1 MAWLDVDIPRLRGR
15 FDLPGV
21 PVWPSRLPYSTLSLR
36 RRGDEGWTLRP
47 ASEGDDDVDLVGDLV
62 IPCELP
68 SGAFVSLRLGRLDLP
83 RPFAAEDLGVLRS
96 RSDELR
102 LLMLSDVVADGR
114 LGLTTT
120 ALRAAATA
128 GFDLHAVTDLA
139 EACCALRQW
148 PRRRSRTDERHPP
161 EVLRG
166 LLDEPRTYREAA
178 GGALA
183 MVDGSPLKTV
193 RHIVTPAAWTSKR
206 LASMLLE
213 AARALQDASI
223 CDRLR
228 EDLLHV
234 SARCAPTSRRP
245 DVARSA
251 WPLKFRF
258 AWDAATALL
267 TAPRRAAGEGTEM
280 QPLQPAWSLYQDWVG
295 AEIVD
300 RLTLHYGP
308 FTLGGVRGSGPLRPD
323 GERPLLGWASNDWV
337 IDLWITTPIG
347 SRGAAGHLH
356 DAYQAGLAPDF
367 LLVRRER
374 DALDDFGDAGSKRLE
389 TVVVDA
395 KRYSGP
401 VGRPGVLGAG
411 TAASEAGKYLWAL
424 RSTVEPTVHA
434 VDLVA
439 LVSPGGGDEYPEYAR
454 TSVLAGRPG
463 NLKALHAFLDQF
475 AP

>member
-1 MAWLDVDIPRLRGR
+1 M
-15 FDLPGV
+15 
-21 PVWPSRLPYSTLSLR
+21 PVWPIRLPYSMLALR

-47 ASEGDDDVDLVGDLV
+47 TAEGDDDVDLVGDLV

-83 RPFAAEDLGVLRS
+83 RPFAASDLGVLRS
-96 RSDELR
+96 RSDDLR

-139 EACCALRQW
+139 EACGALRQW

-166 LLDEPRTYREAA
+166 LLDEPRTFREAA
-178 GGALA
+178 GGSLG

-193 RHIVTPAAWTSKR
+193 RHIVTPAAWTSQR

-213 AARALQDASI
+213 AARSLREASI
-223 CDRLR
+223 CDRLC
-228 EDLLHV
+228 EDLLHA
-234 SARCAPTSRRP
+234 SALCAPTSRRP

-295 AEIVD
+295 AEIID
-300 RLTLHYGP
+300 RLTHYYGP
-308 FTLGGVRGSGPLRPD
+308 FTMGGVLGSDPLRPG
-323 GERPLLGWASNDWV
+323 GERPLLGWASEEWV
-337 IDLWITTPIG
+337 IDLWVTTPVG
-347 SRGAAGHLH
+347 SRGAAGHLE

-367 LLVRRER
+367 LLVRRDR
-374 DALDDFGDAGSKRLE
+374 SALDDLGDARPESLE
-389 TVVVDA
+389 TVVLDA
-395 KRYSGP
+395 KRYSGSP
-401 VGRPGVLGAG
+401 ASPGLLGAG
-411 TAASEAGKYLWAL
+411 TVAGEAGKYLWAL
-424 RSTVEPTVHA
+424 RSTLEPTTHA

-439 LVSPGGGDEYPEYAR
+439 LVSPGGGGVYPEHAR
-454 TSVLAGRPG
+454 TRVLASRPG
-463 NLKALHAFLDQF
+463 NLAELHAFLDQF